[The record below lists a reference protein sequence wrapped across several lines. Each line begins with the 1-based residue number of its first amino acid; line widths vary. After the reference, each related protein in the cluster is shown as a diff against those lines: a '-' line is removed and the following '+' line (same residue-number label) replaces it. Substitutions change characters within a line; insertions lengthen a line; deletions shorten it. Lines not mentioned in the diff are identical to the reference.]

1 MANTIDDIY
10 TKATNAEIPEE
21 ETVELGVEIKQFQDE
36 EGQPF
41 YAKTHMDAIDGFE
54 EYTEGLTQLAYLL
67 GDYITDSGWKPYDYG
82 SGNGVQANN
91 MYGTDGFKCG
101 IREIIFNPYS
111 FGNGNQVK
119 IKMIRVNLR
128 NFLTGQQIAQLP
140 IGFMSSTQVF
150 YSRSGSGRQPIMV
163 ELRGDGKVNV
173 HLDGKDIKGDGSDAY
188 SNWIYAQHTWIE

>member
-54 EYTEGLTQLAYLL
+54 EYTEGLTQLAFLI
-67 GDYITDSGWKPYDYG
+67 GDYVSDSGWIEYDYDKP
-82 SGNGVQANN
+82 NGVIINGL
-91 MYGTDGFKCG
+91 YGSDGFKCG
-101 IREIIFNPYS
+101 IREIVLNPYK
-111 FGNGNQVK
+111 FGNGNQVR

-128 NFLTGQQIAQLP
+128 NFLHTQQIAQLP
-140 IGFMSSTQVF
+140 SGFMKNTQVF
-150 YSRSGSGRQPIMV
+150 WARGGNGYNPIMV
-163 ELRGDGKVNV
+163 QVLADGKIIPRIMPE
-173 HLDGKDIKGDGSDAY
+173 DIDRPAS

>member
-54 EYTEGLTQLAYLL
+54 EYTEGLTQLAFLI
-67 GDYITDSGWKPYDYG
+67 GDYVSDSGWIEYDYDKP
-82 SGNGVQANN
+82 NGVTINDLYAS
-91 MYGTDGFKCG
+91 DGFKCG
-101 IREIIFNPYS
+101 IREIVLNPYK
-111 FGNGNQVK
+111 FGNGNQVR

-128 NFLTGQQIAQLP
+128 NFANGQQIAQLP
-140 IGFMSSTQVF
+140 TGFMSTTQTF
-150 YSRSGSGRQPIMV
+150 YSRAGSGRQPIMV
-163 ELRGDGKVNV
+163 EIRANGAVNV
-173 HLDGKDIKGDGSDAY
+173 YIDKADQSGSNNN
-188 SNWIYAQHTWIE
+188 NWIYAQHTWIE